1 MELVGEVR
9 GCGGNWSVMAPVLAP
24 VLAAAGRLE
33 QDARDFWEAGIQ
45 FGSWEAGAPLWVRSR
60 L

>member
-9 GCGGNWSVMAPVLAP
+9 GCGGNWSVMAP

>member
-1 MELVGEVR
+1 MHAQGWSSWGEVR
-9 GCGGNWSVMAPVLAP
+9 GNWSVMAP

-45 FGSWEAGAPLWVRSR
+45 FGSWEAGAPLWVRRR